1 MPLVVG
7 TAVVDDSERNE
18 PLPVLT
24 FKRFLPL
31 LLPLM
36 LRLLLLLL
44 LLLLLQ
50 LLLVW

>member
-1 MPLVVG
+1 MPPVVMD
-7 TAVVDDSERNE
+7 DDSERKLL
-18 PLPVLT
+18 LPVLT

-44 LLLLLQ
+44 LLP
-50 LLLVW
+50 LLLV